1 MHTYRV
7 DDMTC
12 GHCVRSITR
21 AVHAVD
27 PEAQVRVELARQL
40 VHIESKAA
48 HPFALGR
55 AIREAGYTPSAPDVT
70 HVSARPVLAAAVA
83 PEAVAVAPDVL
94 Y

>member
-27 PEAQVRVELARQL
+27 PEAQVRIELARHL

-48 HPFALGR
+48 HPFALSR
-55 AIREAGYTPSAPDVT
+55 AIREAGYTPGAPDVT
-70 HVSARPVLAAAVA
+70 HVSAGPGAGSGGCARGGCGCG
-83 PEAVAVAPDVL
+83 
-94 Y
+94 

>member
-27 PEAQVRVELARQL
+27 PEAQVRIELARQR

-48 HPFALGR
+48 HPFALSR
-55 AIREAGYTPSAPDVT
+55 AIREAGYTPSAPDEASVGAGPGAGGGGC
-70 HVSARPVLAAAVA
+70 ARGGCGCA
-83 PEAVAVAPDVL
+83 
-94 Y
+94 